1 MRTRAKTT
9 SILASFMVSSFLV
22 SACGDS
28 SSTSDAPTSEP
39 SASAPKTETAAPVA
53 RADAY
58 APMLVVPKKLPD
70 DPSVPMLVMMM
81 EQSVI
86 PSASDVNIPV
96 YPGAQIMTT
105 MGAMEMTSNG
115 EKMTSYPSMSTLTTD
130 ETADVVAFYQGQLGG
145 WKYKEFYG
153 SHSFWNGGEDSNPL
167 DITGQFSLVSI
178 LPLPETD
185 SVRAIWP
192 EMRTRI
198 DIRYEPP
205 AP

>member
-1 MRTRAKTT
+1 MKAIVKTIY
-9 SILASFMVSSFLV
+9 ILALYMASSFLV

-28 SSTSDAPTSEP
+28 TSPSPSEP
-39 SASAPKTETAAPVA
+39 SASAPEMATPAPVA
-53 RADAY
+53 QADAY
-58 APMLVVPKKLPD
+58 APKLAIPKKLPD
-70 DPSVPMLVMMM
+70 DPTLPMLVMMM

-86 PSASDVNIPV
+86 PSTSDVNIPV

-105 MGAMEMTSNG
+105 MAPMEMTSNG
-115 EKMTSYPSMSTLTTD
+115 EKMTSYPSMSLLSAD
-130 ETADVVAFYQGQLGG
+130 ETAEVQGFYQQQLTG

-167 DITGQFSLVSI
+167 DVTGRFSLVSI
-178 LPLPETD
+178 LPLSETD

-198 DIRYEPP
+198 DIRYAPP
-205 AP
+205 EG